1 MYSFFVLKASV
12 AWTLPGVASA
22 GNLDI
27 PQLMQLAS
35 GTRQGQPP
43 GGTLELSVWC
53 VDVCGVWTASTGLRL
68 REYPSLLF

>member
-1 MYSFFVLKASV
+1 MKYFIEISSIVLFVFVLKVSV

-22 GNLDI
+22 WNLDI

-43 GGTLELSVWC
+43 GGTLVLS
-53 VDVCGVWTASTGLRL
+53 DMARG
-68 REYPSLLF
+68 SL

>member
-22 GNLDI
+22 WNLDI

-43 GGTLELSVWC
+43 GGTLVLS
-53 VDVCGVWTASTGLRL
+53 DMARG
-68 REYPSLLF
+68 SL